1 MNWLTAALAF
11 LGGLYQGWRNRQASR
26 AGAKLPRGEAEVKAA
41 DANVKAIE
49 EVLARS
55 APVTPAAPA
64 PASTVTVSSD
74 TPIPAPV
81 PPTRLVN

>member
-26 AGAKLPRGEAEVKAA
+26 AGAELPRGEAEVKAA

-49 EVLARS
+49 EVLTRS
-55 APVTPAAPA
+55 APAAPA

-81 PPTRLVN
+81 SPTRLVN